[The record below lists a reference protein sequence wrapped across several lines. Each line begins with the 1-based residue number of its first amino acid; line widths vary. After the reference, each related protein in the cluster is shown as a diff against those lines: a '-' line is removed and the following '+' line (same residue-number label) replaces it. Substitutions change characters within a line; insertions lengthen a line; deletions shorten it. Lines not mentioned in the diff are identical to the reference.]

1 MLHCYWVS
9 DVEVTQYPDR
19 PALIAVEVGRQ
30 MNEAGFVREGPLQV
44 QYRKAICLSLRSLSG
59 RPRYVQDLMLR
70 HNALSD
76 LDGLPCIS
84 ADRSIISS
92 HPSEN
97 TQVFGP
103 EQPGIPRFPIYL
115 ATSPPSM
122 YEVLCT
128 EFDSLLGSIPPVV
141 RIVLYRGTR
150 VGGIPEYHA
159 TRGRFLTIRGGSS
172 LLGDASFLAER
183 NYKQGISVR
192 LAKLAPGL
200 ADPPHLIPT
209 AKITEHT
216 RGMYMHLAPRLT
228 WGDGQAM

>member
-59 RPRYVQDLMLR
+59 RP
-70 HNALSD
+70 
-76 LDGLPCIS
+76 
-84 ADRSIISS
+84 
-92 HPSEN
+92 
-97 TQVFGP
+97 
-103 EQPGIPRFPIYL
+103 
-115 ATSPPSM
+115 
-122 YEVLCT
+122 
-128 EFDSLLGSIPPVV
+128 SLLGSIPPVV